1 MARKHEFYKGRRKRR
16 NYALL
21 PFAIFLALIALV
33 VVLFYSMQKYAVI
46 SKEGVTMVLPGDE
59 PEGQTVIDSSGNEIR
74 VFDRVET
81 ELVFDPPDY
90 SRIEAVAG
98 RNARPVRAIYVAADD
113 VNTDHLME
121 MAARLSSGNALML
134 EMKPRP
140 GALLWN
146 SQALLA
152 QRYGLYYQAALETD
166 TAQMLQDLRDYADE
180 HDKSIYLIAQISCC
194 VDDLLPVRTT
204 NYTLRT
210 ETGFDYRDEIGT
222 YLDPYSVDVRN
233 YIVELCRELYALG
246 FDEVVLADVMHPVPT
261 GNDGNSRFMYS
272 AEMSTTPSPVNA
284 VCGFALY
291 VASQLEDEEGLLSIY
306 LDSARALV
314 GPDEGTGQN
323 GVLFSKVFDR
333 IYYRTDKWTYSYNQQ
348 DMEGTITVGKLAD
361 RLVPVVIN
369 YLPENSSWVYIEKLA
384 EENS

>member
-1 MARKHEFYKGRRKRR
+1 MARKQEFYKGRRKRR
-16 NYALL
+16 NYALI
-21 PFAIFLALIALV
+21 PFAIVLALIALV

-46 SKEGVTMVLPGDE
+46 SKEGVTMVMPGDE
-59 PEGQTVIDSSGNEIR
+59 PEGTVIDSSGNEVR

-81 ELVFDPPDY
+81 ELIFDPPDY
-90 SRIEAVAG
+90 SRVTAVAG
-98 RNARPVRAIYVAADD
+98 RDAKPMRAIFVPAED

-121 MAARLSSGNALML
+121 MAARLSSGNALLL
-134 EMKPRP
+134 EMKPRA
-140 GALLWN
+140 GALVWH
-146 SQALLA
+146 SGAALA
-152 QRYGLYYQAALETD
+152 QRYSLYYQSALEID
-166 TAQMLQDLRDYADE
+166 MAKILEELRAYAEE
-180 HDKSIYLIAQISCC
+180 HDKTIHLAAQISCC
-194 VDDLLPVRTT
+194 VDSLLPVRTT

-210 ETGFDYRDEIGT
+210 EAGFDYRDDNGT

-233 YIVELCRELYALG
+233 YIVELCRDLYDLG
-246 FDEVVLADVMHPVPT
+246 FDEVVLADVMHPVPS

-291 VASQLEDEEGLLSIY
+291 VASQLEDRPGLLSIY
-306 LDSARALV
+306 LDAARALV

-323 GVLFSKVFDR
+323 GVLFSKVYDR
-333 IYYRTDKWTYSYNQQ
+333 IYYRTDKWTYTYNLQ
-348 DMEGTITVGKLAD
+348 DMEGTITIGTLTD

-384 EENS
+384 KED

>member
-1 MARKHEFYKGRRKRR
+1 MAKKREFYKGRRKRR
-16 NYALL
+16 NYALI
-21 PFAIFLALIALV
+21 PFAVFLALISLV
-33 VVLFYSMQKYAVI
+33 IVLFYSMQKYAVI

-59 PEGQTVIDSSGNEIR
+59 PAENTVIDSSGNEIR

-90 SRIEAVAG
+90 SRVEAVAG
-98 RNARPVRAIYVAADD
+98 RDAKPMRAIYIPAEDI
-113 VNTDHLME
+113 NTDHLME
-121 MAARLSSGNALML
+121 MAARLSSGNSLLL
-134 EMKPRP
+134 EMKPRA
-140 GALLWN
+140 GALIWN
-146 SQALLA
+146 SKAALA
-152 QRYGLYYQAALETD
+152 QSYGLYYQSALETD
-166 TAQMLQDLRDYADE
+166 MAKMLQDLRDYADE
-180 HDKSIYLIAQISCC
+180 HDKTIYLVAQISCC
-194 VDDLLPVRTT
+194 VDDLLPIRTT

-210 ETGFDYRDEIGT
+210 EAGFDYRDDNGT

-233 YIVELCRELYALG
+233 YIVELCRELFAMG

-261 GNDGNSRFMYS
+261 GNDGNSRFLYS

-291 VASQLEDEEGLLSIY
+291 VASQLEDEKGLLSIY

-314 GPDEGTGQN
+314 GPDESTGQN
-323 GVLFSKVFDR
+323 GVLFSKVYDR
-333 IYYRTDKWTYSYNQQ
+333 IYYRTDKWTYTYNLQ
-348 DMEGTITVGKLAD
+348 DMEGTITIGTLTD

-384 EENS
+384 EET

>member
-1 MARKHEFYKGRRKRR
+1 MAKKREFYKGRRKRR
-16 NYALL
+16 NYALI
-21 PFAIFLALIALV
+21 PFAIVLALIALV

-46 SKEGVTMVLPGDE
+46 SKEGVTMVMPGDE
-59 PEGQTVIDSSGNEIR
+59 PEENTVVDSSGNEIR

-81 ELVFDPPDY
+81 DLIFDPPDY
-90 SRIEAVAG
+90 SRVEAVAG
-98 RNARPVRAIYVAADD
+98 QDAKPMRAIYIPAED

-121 MAARLSSGNALML
+121 MAARLNTGNALLL
-134 EMKPRP
+134 EMKPRA
-140 GALLWN
+140 GALVWN
-146 SQALLA
+146 SQAVLA
-152 QRYGLYYQAALETD
+152 QRYGLYYQ
-166 TAQMLQDLRDYADE
+166 TAREMDMAKILRDLHAYAEE
-180 HDKSIYLIAQISCC
+180 HDKTIYLVAQISCC

-210 ETGFDYRDEIGT
+210 EAGFDYRDDNGT

-233 YIVELCRELYALG
+233 YIVELCRELFELG

-261 GNDGNSRFMYS
+261 GNDGNSRFLYS
-272 AEMSTTPSPVNA
+272 AEMSTTPSPENA

-291 VASQLEDEEGLLSIY
+291 VASQLSDRTGLLSIY

-314 GPDEGTGQN
+314 KLDESTGQN
-323 GVLFSKVFDR
+323 GVLFSKVYDR
-333 IYYRTDKWTYSYNQQ
+333 IYYRTDKWTYTYNLQ
-348 DMEGTITVGKLAD
+348 DMEGTITIGTLTD

-384 EENS
+384 ETS

>member
-1 MARKHEFYKGRRKRR
+1 MARKQEFYKGRRKRR
-16 NYALL
+16 NYALI
-21 PFAIFLALIALV
+21 PFVIVLALVALI

-59 PEGQTVIDSSGNEIR
+59 PEENTVVDSSGNEIR

-81 ELVFDPPDY
+81 DVIFDPPDY

-98 RNARPVRAIYVAADD
+98 RDAKPMRAIYIPAEDI
-113 VNTDHLME
+113 NTDHLME
-121 MAARLSSGNALML
+121 MAARLSSGNALLL

-140 GALLWN
+140 GALIWN
-146 SQALLA
+146 SQAVLA
-152 QRYGLYYQAALETD
+152 QRYGLYYQSALETD
-166 TAQMLQDLRDYADE
+166 MAQMIQDLRDYADE
-180 HDKSIYLIAQISCC
+180 HDKTIYLAAQISCC

-204 NYTLRT
+204 SYTLRT
-210 ETGFDYRDEIGT
+210 EAGFDYRDDNGT

-233 YIVELCRELYALG
+233 YIVDLCRELYELG

-261 GNDGNSRFMYS
+261 GSDGNSRFLYS

-291 VASQLEDEEGLLSIY
+291 VASQLEDEKGLLSIY

-314 GPDEGTGQN
+314 GPDESTGQN
-323 GVLFSKVFDR
+323 GVLFSKVYDR
-333 IYYRTDKWTYSYNQQ
+333 LYYRTDKWTYSYNLE
-348 DMEGTITVGKLAD
+348 DMQGTITIGELHD

-369 YLPENSSWVYIEKLA
+369 YLPENSSWVYIEQLA
-384 EENS
+384 ESN